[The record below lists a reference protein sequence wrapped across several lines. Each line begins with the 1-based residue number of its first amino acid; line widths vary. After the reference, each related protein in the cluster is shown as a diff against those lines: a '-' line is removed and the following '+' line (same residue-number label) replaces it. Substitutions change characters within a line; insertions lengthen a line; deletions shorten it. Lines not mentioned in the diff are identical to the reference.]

1 MAKPIRAVELHYPMI
16 QFLKLLF
23 TPLVTV
29 VGKFVHLKTAL
40 YLSCAINFGTV
51 VIKGDFFKTREEFKR
66 DISYTR
72 YSAPP
77 SASIN
82 DKKNIING

>member
-1 MAKPIRAVELHYPMI
+1 M
-16 QFLKLLF
+16 
-23 TPLVTV
+23 
-29 VGKFVHLKTAL
+29 

-51 VIKGDFFKTREEFKR
+51 VIKGDFLKTREEFKR

-72 YSAPP
+72 YWAPP

>member
-1 MAKPIRAVELHYPMI
+1 M
-16 QFLKLLF
+16 
-23 TPLVTV
+23 
-29 VGKFVHLKTAL
+29 

-51 VIKGDFFKTREEFKR
+51 VMKDDFFKTREEFKR

-72 YSAPP
+72 YSVPP

-82 DKKNIING
+82 DKINIING